1 MAKVYLFPADTIAN
15 RFNSFFGKGFYM
27 GKRMKQIRLRNIPT
41 PYIFITLIL
50 VLTIIGCGGGGGGGS
65 SESVVNEFSESS
77 SGDPSGDPTGDP
89 SGDPSGDPTTDTSV
103 ILSWDEPTTNS
114 DGSQLT
120 DLAGYKVYYGTS
132 SHNYSYSID
141 IGVTTGAAISSLS
154 LETWC
159 FAVTAYD
166 TSGNESDYSDEVCI

>member
-1 MAKVYLFPADTIAN
+1 
-15 RFNSFFGKGFYM
+15 
-27 GKRMKQIRLRNIPT
+27 MKLIRLRNIPT
-41 PYIFITLIL
+41 PYIFIALIL

-65 SESVVNEFSESS
+65 SERVVNEFSESS
-77 SGDPSGDPTGDP
+77 SGDPSGDPTGDPSGDPTGDPTGDPSGDPSGDPTGDP